1 MKKNET
7 AAVSNKV
14 LLYLKIA
21 RLMKLTIALL
31 LIACLQ
37 VSARGWSQERI
48 TLKMTEAEIKKVLFA
63 IEKKSDYRF
72 LFSEEAIKGK
82 PRITVDFIQ
91 APISDVLDQILANTG
106 VSYKILGSN
115 LVVLKKALSA
125 LEITVQDIRVS
136 GKVTSP
142 SGEALAGVSVSVKG
156 SRTGTTT
163 DVNGNFTLTIPDD
176 AVLVFSSVGYETL
189 EVAVAGKTTL
199 NATLQLSARKI
210 DEVVVIGYGSA
221 SKRDLTGS
229 IVKVA
234 GKDIADKP
242 NTNPVAS
249 LQGKVAGLTIVNSG
263 TPGQAP
269 DIRIRGT
276 NSLRGDIRPLY
287 VVDGIFNDNIDYLN
301 PNDIE
306 SIEIL
311 KDPSSLAIFGVRGAN
326 GVIAVTTKRGKA
338 GQTLISFST
347 AYGFKKLVDKIDWAD
362 AATFKTLF
370 EEELVNLGVTISP
383 LDFNI
388 WTANTDWV
396 DAVTRTGKFNNNNIS
411 ITTSTDKNKFYMSV
425 GYTVD
430 EGIIRHEKLK
440 KIQLSVADEVKVN
453 KFLKLG
459 FNINASKQ
467 DNPYGASWVL
477 DAARKVIPQVSS
489 GQKTIFTKNPYNLDS
504 SDQMLYY
511 ELPGIQ
517 NSGVINPLVVLE
529 NEWDKTISEENR
541 VVASAFAEIM
551 LHKNLT
557 FRSSVYA
564 DISNVNRR
572 VYTPLYNAYDA
583 VADAAF
589 LYSRR
594 SGVSEQDDTYK
605 KFQTDNT
612 LTYKGRIAND
622 HNVTALIGFTTYDS
636 RYYGRSGSS
645 LQSNTGDAIP
655 NDPRFWYVNNGFEDP
670 TTRIANSSQWER
682 TTASFL
688 GRALYNYKNK
698 YYFNASYRQ
707 DGSSVFPNNKWQTF
721 WAVGAAWEL
730 TREKFME
737 TQNIVDFLKL
747 KGSMGVLGVQSTAG
761 FTYPAYPI
769 LLGGAAAVFGDLIY
783 TAAQQQYIVD
793 PNIKWE
799 TNHAKEIGF
808 ELDAFKRRLHFEAN
822 YYHKTTKGLLSYVDQ
837 VGFDDGLLNQGS
849 LKNAGIELM
858 ASWTQ
863 TINKDLIL
871 TVSGNL
877 TTFKNE
883 VLSLANNGAPIYD
896 GPSITRVGDPIGSFY
911 GYIVDG
917 LYQSYADK
925 LSSPVNTEFTYG
937 PGDFKF
943 RDINGDGII
952 NTTDRTIIGN
962 PTPDFTYGGSVS
974 LQYKG
979 FDLGLDFNG
988 VYGNEVFRHWG
999 GTESPFQRVNY
1010 PQFKIN
1016 RWHGEGTS
1024 NWDPI
1029 LGMNHRINYEV
1040 STYEI
1045 EDGSYIRL
1053 RNLQLGYNFP
1063 LKMISNLKMKSLR
1076 VFINAQ
1082 NLKTWKRNSGYS
1094 PEFGGTGTQFGVD
1107 YAGNA
1112 IPVTTTFGLNLTF

>member
-1 MKKNET
+1 M
-7 AAVSNKV
+7 
-14 LLYLKIA
+14 
-21 RLMKLTIALL
+21 
-31 LIACLQ
+31 
-37 VSARGWSQERI
+37 
-48 TLKMTEAEIKKVLFA
+48 
-63 IEKKSDYRF
+63 
-72 LFSEEAIKGK
+72 
-82 PRITVDFIQ
+82 
-91 APISDVLDQILANTG
+91 
-106 VSYKILGSN
+106 
-115 LVVLKKALSA
+115 
-125 LEITVQDIRVS
+125 EITSQDVRVT

-142 SGEALAGVSVSVKG
+142 AGEPLAGVSVSVKG

-163 DVNGNFTLTIPDD
+163 DISGNFALTVPDD
-176 AVLVFSSVGYETL
+176 AVLVFSSVGYETM
-189 EVAVAGKTTL
+189 EVSVAGKTSV
-199 NATLQLSARKI
+199 NAILQLSARKI

-229 IVKVA
+229 IVKVS
-234 GKDIADKP
+234 GKEIADKP

-249 LQGKVAGLTIVNSG
+249 LQGKVAGLTVINNG

-338 GQTLISFST
+338 GQTLINFST

-362 AATFKTLF
+362 ATTFRTLF
-370 EEELVNLGVTISP
+370 EEELVNLGVTTSP
-383 LDFNI
+383 IDFNI
-388 WTANTDWV
+388 FNANTDWI
-396 DAVTRTGKFNNNNIS
+396 DAVTRTGKFSNSNIS

-425 GYTVD
+425 GYTID
-430 EGIIRHEKLK
+430 EGIIRHERLK
-440 KIQLSVADEVKVN
+440 RLQLSVADEVKVN

-467 DNPYGASWVL
+467 DNPYGYARGVL
-477 DAARKVIPQVSS
+477 DDARKVIPQVPS
-489 GQKTIFTKNPYNLDS
+489 GLKTLFTKNAYNLDS
-504 SDQMLYY
+504 SNQELYY
-511 ELPGIQ
+511 ELPDIQ
-517 NSGVINPLVVLE
+517 NSGVVNPLLRLE
-529 NEWDKTISEENR
+529 NEWNKTISEENR
-541 VVASAFAEIM
+541 VVASAYAEIM

-564 DISNVNRR
+564 DMSNVNTR
-572 VYTPLYNAYDA
+572 VYQPIYNAYNA
-583 VADAAF
+583 VQDVAF
-589 LYSRR
+589 LYRTR
-594 SGVSEQDDTYK
+594 TGVSESDDTYK

-622 HNVTALIGFTTYDS
+622 HNVTGLVGFTTYDS

-645 LQSNTGDAIP
+645 LQSNTGQAIP
-655 NDPRFWYVNNGFEDP
+655 DDPRFWYINNGFEDP
-670 TTRIANSSQWER
+670 TTRIANSGQWER
-682 TTASFL
+682 TTASIL
-688 GRALYNYKNK
+688 ARALYNYKNK
-698 YYFNASYRQ
+698 YYFNASYRR
-707 DGSSVFPNNKWQTF
+707 DGSSVFPNNRWQDF
-721 WAVGAAWEL
+721 WAIGAAWEL

-737 TQNIVDFLKL
+737 SQSLVDFLKL
-747 KGSMGVLGVQSTAG
+747 KASMGVLGVQSTAG
-761 FTYPAYPI
+761 YDYPAYP
-769 LLGGAAAVFGDLIY
+769 LLSSGSAAVFGDLIY
-783 TAAQQQYIVD
+783 TAAQLAYIED
-793 PNIKWE
+793 PNLKWE
-799 TNHAKEIGF
+799 ENHAKEIGV
-808 ELDAFKRRLHFEAN
+808 ELDAFRRRLHFEAN
-822 YYHKTTKGLLSYVDQ
+822 YYNKKTEGLLSFVSQ
-837 VGFDDGLLNQGS
+837 GSLGNGLLNQGS
-849 LKNAGIELM
+849 LKNSGFEFM

-863 TINKDLIL
+863 ALNKDLTL

-877 TTFKNE
+877 TTFKNQ
-883 VLSLANNGAPIYD
+883 VISLAGNGASIFD
-896 GPSITRVGDPIGSFY
+896 GPAITRVGDPIGSFY

-937 PGDFKF
+937 PGDFKY
-943 RDINGDGII
+943 RDINGDGVI
-952 NTTDRTIIGN
+952 NTQDRTIIGN
-962 PTPDFTYGGSVS
+962 PTPDFTYGGTVS

-979 FDLGLDFNG
+979 FDLGIDIGG

-1024 NWDPI
+1024 NWDPV
-1029 LGMNHRINYEV
+1029 LGMDHRINYEI

-1053 RNLQLGYNFP
+1053 RNVQLAYNFP
-1063 LKMISNLKMKSLR
+1063 LRMISNLKMKSLR
-1076 VFINAQ
+1076 LFVNAQ

-1094 PEFGGTGTQFGVD
+1094 PEFGGSATAFGVD